1 MEPEDEDMTYLKVFT
16 DFRELMEP
24 LNAEEKGRLFEAML
38 SYAMDGTEVALEG
51 NERFVWPVA
60 RRTIDQEAAAYESKV
75 EASRAAG
82 KRSGEA
88 RRKQKPAEGPATKGN
103 ENERQGTNVNETNQE
118 QEQEQDQEQK
128 KDQDQEQEYVYE
140 QAAPAGTHIPER
152 EEIESYC
159 RERGNGIDPDYFYDY
174 YAATGW
180 QVGQHPIRDWQ
191 ALIRAWEKRD
201 AQKSAGPGPIA
212 DTVQSVLDM
221 AQRKRRDRQRN
232 TLLNYDEKPSHAR
245 IEEISL
251 DLNEL

>member
-75 EASRAAG
+75 DANRERARKGA
-82 KRSGEA
+82 EA
-88 RRKQKPAEGPATKGN
+88 RWSKGTDASSMPKDSASMAKHS
-103 ENERQGTNVNETNQE
+103 ENA
-118 QEQEQDQEQK
+118 QEQDQEQYQEQK

-191 ALIRAWEKRD
+191 ALVRAWEKRD